1 MKIVVTAS
9 GPDLDSPVDPR
20 FGRCQ
25 YFVFVDPDSLQFEA
39 IENENV
45 MAAGGAGIQSAQ
57 FVANK
62 GAEAVITGNV
72 GPNASTT
79 LGAAGMKIFLGALG
93 TVREAV
99 QMFKNGQ
106 LQEASGPSV
115 QAHFGMGGQS
125 GAGPGAPGFGPGMGP
140 GAGMGGGGGRG
151 MGMGGGGGRGMG
163 MGGGMGMGRGMGMM
177 GPAPAPPQ
185 PMNKEQEIQML
196 KDQTKLLHDQLKQIE
211 QRVKELSKKEG
222 EEKK

>member
-25 YFVFVDPDSLQFEA
+25 YFVFVDPDTLQFEA
-39 IENENV
+39 IGNENV
-45 MAAGGAGIQSAQ
+45 MAGGGAGIQSAQ

-79 LGAAGMKIFLGALG
+79 LGAAGMKIFLGATG

-99 QMFKNGQ
+99 QMFKSGQ

-115 QAHFGMGGQS
+115 QAHFGVGQQQ
-125 GAGPGAPGFGPGMGP
+125 GAGPSASGFGPGMGQ
-140 GAGMGGGGGRG
+140 G
-151 MGMGGGGGRGMG
+151 MGMGA
-163 MGGGMGMGRGMGMM
+163 GRGMGMM
-177 GPAPAPPQ
+177 GPTPAPPQ
-185 PMNKEQEIQML
+185 SMTKEQEIQML

-211 QRVKELSKKEG
+211 QRIKDLTKKED
-222 EEKK
+222 

>member
-9 GPDLDSPVDPR
+9 GPDLDSPIDPK
-20 FGRCQ
+20 FGRSQ
-25 YFVFVDPDSLQFEA
+25 YFIFVDPDSLQFEA

-62 GAEAVITGNV
+62 GAETVITGNV

-79 LGAAGMKIFLGALG
+79 LGAAGIKIFLGAMG

-106 LQEASGPSV
+106 LQEAFGPSA
-115 QAHFGMGGQS
+115 QAHFGMGGQP
-125 GAGPGAPGFGPGMGP
+125 GTGPGASGFGPGMGP
-140 GAGMGGGGGRG
+140 G
-151 MGMGGGGGRGMG
+151 MGMGGGGGTGR
-163 MGGGMGMGRGMGMM
+163 GMGMGRGMGW
-177 GPAPAPPQ
+177 AW
-185 PMNKEQEIQML
+185 
-196 KDQTKLLHDQLKQIE
+196 
-211 QRVKELSKKEG
+211 EG
-222 EEKK
+222 VWGWDVVRE

>member
-25 YFVFVDPDSLQFEA
+25 YFVFVDPDTLQFEA
-39 IENENV
+39 IGNENV
-45 MAAGGAGIQSAQ
+45 MAGGGAGIQSAQ

-79 LGAAGMKIFLGALG
+79 LGAAGMKIFLGATG

-99 QMFKNGQ
+99 QMFKSGQ

-115 QAHFGMGGQS
+115 QAHFGVGQQQ
-125 GAGPGAPGFGPGMGP
+125 GAGPSASGFGPGMGQ
-140 GAGMGGGGGRG
+140 G

-163 MGGGMGMGRGMGMM
+163 MGRGMGRGMGMGGGMGMGAGRGMGMM
-177 GPAPAPPQ
+177 GPTPAPPQ
-185 PMNKEQEIQML
+185 SMTKEQEIQML
-196 KDQTKLLHDQLKQIE
+196 KDQTKLLHD
-211 QRVKELSKKEG
+211 
-222 EEKK
+222 